1 MANLEV
7 RTLLMEKNIRHFAL
21 AKELGIAEATLSRKL
36 RDELPY
42 TEKQK
47 MIEAINKLANR

>member
-47 MIEAINKLANR
+47 MIETINKLANR